1 MREGRYD
8 NHKKEV
14 TTMVHYF
21 KGMIIVLGMTLGLGL
36 SIPGGTQGNE
46 KKDMGGWEIDGA
58 YNKHYDPAEFESF
71 KGVVVKIKEMAP
83 MRGMSPG
90 VILWVRERIDEE
102 VYRVDLCP
110 VWFAK
115 ARDTGIRKGEK
126 VHVKGVFT
134 EINGED
140 VFMASK
146 IKKGEWEFKV
156 RLTKDGTPFWTM
168 SPEQLAQER
177 SAN

>member
-1 MREGRYD
+1 
-8 NHKKEV
+8 
-14 TTMVHYF
+14 MVHYF
-21 KGMIIVLGMTLGLGL
+21 KSMIIVVGLLLGLGL
-36 SIPGGTQGNE
+36 SIPGSTQGIE

-83 MRGMSPG
+83 MPGMSPG
-90 VILWVRERIDEE
+90 VILWVRERTDEE